1 MKQTNRILTAA
12 LFGLCTLV
20 ASREAAACTAFQLQ
34 ARDGAWIYLRSMEFG
49 FPFHSEV
56 LIVPRGTEYTG
67 TAPGGA
73 PGLAWKSKYGLVG
86 PNQSVATSLVADGMN
101 ERGLVVGMLLF
112 PRYAQYGAADPAK
125 NDRTLGSWEVA
136 SYLLSMCSS
145 VDDARKALTD
155 GSVYVANAEFTPFG
169 MILPVHYYIADAS
182 GAVLIAEYVDGKL
195 QLHDDAF
202 GILTNSPDFV
212 WQQTNLLN
220 FVNLSP
226 VNVPNAEVDGRRIE
240 GFGQGSGALG
250 LPGDFTPPSRFVRA
264 ALFSHWAT
272 PGATASDAVLAGFH
286 VLNTFDIFA
295 GAIRA
300 NSANLPASGEAF
312 LDSKK
317 PQIVNTDTTEWTL
330 AHDRTNLRTYLR
342 TYESLTIQMIDLKQ
356 IDFSQP
362 GLRQIELD
370 KAFNPVDVS
379 TTAQPLGSDSK

>member
-1 MKQTNRILTAA
+1 MKQTNRILLAA

-20 ASREAAACTAFQLQ
+20 ATRPATACTAFQLQ
-34 ARDGAWIYLRSMEFG
+34 ARDGSWVYLRSMEFG

-73 PGLAWKSKYGLVG
+73 PGLAWKTKYGLVG
-86 PNQSVATSLVADGMN
+86 PNQSVAANLVADGMN

-112 PRYAQYGAADPAK
+112 PRYAQYPAADPAK
-125 NDRTLGSWEVA
+125 LDRSLGSWEVA
-136 SYLLSMCSS
+136 TYLLTTCTS
-145 VDDARKALTD
+145 VGEARAALTD
-155 GSVYVANAEFTPFG
+155 GSVYVSTAEFTPFS
-169 MILPVHYYIADAS
+169 MILPVHYYISDAS

-202 GILTNSPDFV
+202 GILTNSPDFI

-226 VNVPNAEVDGRRIE
+226 VNVPNSEVDGRRIE

-272 PGATASDAVLAGFH
+272 PGATARDAVLAGFH

-300 NSANLPASGEAF
+300 NSTALPASGEAF

-317 PQIVNTDTTEWTL
+317 PEIVNTDTTEWTL

-342 TYESLTIQMIDLKQ
+342 TYESLAIEMIDLKT

-362 GLRQIELD
+362 GLRQVELD
-370 KAFNPVDVS
+370 KKFDPADLS
-379 TTAQPLGSDSK
+379 TTAKPLGAK

>member
-1 MKQTNRILTAA
+1 MATN
-12 LFGLCTLV
+12 
-20 ASREAAACTAFQLQ
+20 
-34 ARDGAWIYLRSMEFG
+34 
-49 FPFHSEV
+49 
-56 LIVPRGTEYTG
+56 
-67 TAPGGA
+67 
-73 PGLAWKSKYGLVG
+73 
-86 PNQSVATSLVADGMN
+86 LVADGMN

-112 PRYAQYGAADPAK
+112 PRYAGYPAADPAK
-125 NDRTLGSWEVA
+125 TDRTLGSWEVA
-136 SYLLSMCSS
+136 TYLLSTCATL
-145 VDDARKALTD
+145 DDARAALAD
-155 GSVYVANAEFTPFG
+155 GSIYVSNAEFTPFG
-169 MILPVHYYIADAS
+169 QVLPVHYYIADAT
-182 GAVLIAEYVDGKL
+182 GAVLIAEYVGGELKL
-195 QLHDDAF
+195 HEDPF

-226 VNVPNAEVDGRRIE
+226 VNANADVDGRKIE

-272 PGATASDAVLAGFH
+272 PGATASETVLAGFH

-312 LDSKK
+312 LASKT

-330 AHDRTNLRTYLR
+330 AHDRTNLRTYVR
-342 TYESLTIQMIDLKQ
+342 TYESLSIQMIDLKK

-370 KAFNPVDVS
+370 KEFDPVDLS
-379 TTAQPLGSDSK
+379 PTAKPLTSK

>member
-1 MKQTNRILTAA
+1 MKQTNRILTAI
-12 LFGLCTLV
+12 LCLSSLL
-20 ASREAAACTAFQLQ
+20 AARPAAACTAFQLQ
-34 ARDGAWIYLRSMEFG
+34 ARDGAWVYLRSMEFG
-49 FPFHSEV
+49 FPFHSEL

-73 PGLAWKSKYGLVG
+73 PGLVWKAKYGLVG
-86 PNQSVATSLVADGMN
+86 PNQSVATRLVADGMN

-112 PRYAQYGAADPAK
+112 PRYAQYPAADPAK
-125 NDRTLGSWEVA
+125 LDRTLGSWEVA
-136 SYLLSMCSS
+136 TWLLTTCAS
-145 VDDARKALTD
+145 VDEAREALTND
-155 GSVYVANAEFTPFG
+155 SAIVSNAEFTPFG
-169 MILPVHYYIADAS
+169 MILPVHYYITDAS
-182 GAVLIAEYVDGKL
+182 GAVLIAEYVGGKL
-195 QLHDDAF
+195 QLHDDSF
-202 GILTNSPDFV
+202 GILTNSPDFI

-272 PGATASDAVLAGFH
+272 AGATASDAVLSGFH

-317 PQIVNTDTTEWTL
+317 PAIVNTDTTEWTL
-330 AHDRTNLRTYLR
+330 AHDRTNLRTYMR
-342 TYESLTIQMIDLKQ
+342 TYESLAIQMIDLKK
-356 IDFSQP
+356 IDFTQP
-362 GLRQIELD
+362 GLRQVELD
-370 KAFNPVDVS
+370 KQFAPADLS
-379 TTAQPLGSDSK
+379 ATAKPLDSK

>member
-1 MKQTNRILTAA
+1 MKQTNRILTAT
-12 LFGLCTLV
+12 LLGLCTLT
-20 ASREAAACTAFQLQ
+20 ATRPAAACTAFQLQ

-49 FPFHSEV
+49 FPFHSEL

-67 TAPGGA
+67 TAPGQA
-73 PGLAWKSKYGLVG
+73 PGLVWKAKYGLVG
-86 PNQSVATSLVADGMN
+86 PNQSVAKSLVADGMN

-112 PRYAQYGAADPAK
+112 PRYAQYAAADPAK
-125 NDRTLGSWEVA
+125 LDRTLGSWEVA
-136 SYLLSMCSS
+136 TYLLTTCAS
-145 VDDARKALTD
+145 VDEARAALTD
-155 GSVYVANAEFTPFG
+155 GSIYVSDAEFTPFG
-169 MILPVHYYIADAS
+169 QILPVHYYITDAS
-182 GAVLIAEYVDGKL
+182 GAVLIAEYVGGKL
-195 QLHDDAF
+195 QLHDDPF

-226 VNVPNAEVDGRRIE
+226 VNVPNSEVDGRRIE

-264 ALFSHWAT
+264 ALFSHWST
-272 PGATASDAVLAGFH
+272 PGATAAQTVLAGFH

-312 LDSKK
+312 LDSKTPK
-317 PQIVNTDTTEWTL
+317 IVNTDTTEWTL

-342 TYESLTIQMIDLKQ
+342 TYESLAIEMIDLKQ

-362 GLRQIELD
+362 GLRQVELNKQFAPAD
-370 KAFNPVDVS
+370 LS
-379 TTAQPLGSDSK
+379 TSAKPLNSK